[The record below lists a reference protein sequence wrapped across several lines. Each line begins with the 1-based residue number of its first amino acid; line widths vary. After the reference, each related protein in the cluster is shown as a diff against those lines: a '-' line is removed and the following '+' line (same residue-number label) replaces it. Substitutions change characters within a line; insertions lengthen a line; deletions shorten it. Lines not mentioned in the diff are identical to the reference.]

1 MLGTPSETV
10 WPGVSKL
17 RDWHEFP
24 QWRPQDLQKAIPE
37 LDADGI
43 DLMQVRLHAPRAAP
57 LPTAAVVSSRWAVEW
72 RRIGGDAGRAEGWA
86 RAIPHV

>member
-1 MLGTPSETV
+1 MLGTPSESV

-24 QWRPQDLQKAIPE
+24 QWRPQDLAKSIPE

-43 DLMQVRLHAPRAAP
+43 DLMQVRTAIRHTHPSQPTQLSRA
-57 LPTAAVVSSRWAVEW
+57 LP
-72 RRIGGDAGRAEGWA
+72 
-86 RAIPHV
+86 

>member
-1 MLGTPSETV
+1 MLGTPSESV

-24 QWRPQDLQKAIPE
+24 QWRPQDLAKSIPE

-43 DLMQVRLHAPRAAP
+43 DLMQVRPATRTPPSPPSRCTSPLLFPRA
-57 LPTAAVVSSRWAVEW
+57 L
-72 RRIGGDAGRAEGWA
+72 RRGS
-86 RAIPHV
+86 HTQL